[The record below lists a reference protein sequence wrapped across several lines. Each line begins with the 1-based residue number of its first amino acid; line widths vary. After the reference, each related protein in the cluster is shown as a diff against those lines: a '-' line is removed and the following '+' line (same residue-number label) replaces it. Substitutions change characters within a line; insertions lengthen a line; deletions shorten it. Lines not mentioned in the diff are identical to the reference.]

1 MKDKRLEQV
10 IAALKDAGYDPK
22 AQLTG
27 YLLTGNESYITHRD
41 GARDMIHLVD
51 KETIRA
57 YLAEEEN
64 KS

>member
-1 MKDKRLEQV
+1 MADNPINII

-27 YLLTGNESYITHRD
+27 YLLTGNESFITHRD

-51 KETIRA
+51 KEEIRA
-57 YLAEEEN
+57 YLQEEEC
-64 KS
+64 KP

>member
-1 MKDKRLEQV
+1 MAENPINII

-41 GARDMIHLVD
+41 GVRNMIHLID
-51 KETIRA
+51 KV
-57 YLAEEEN
+57 
-64 KS
+64 